1 MMILSDLSKWE
12 EEKWAYAPILRIAMD
27 YLRTANLENAGIGT
41 YSLLGD
47 DMLFMIQQAN
57 TVLPQ
62 ERKSEHHAKY
72 IDVQMV
78 VTGEEIHVVARQS
91 ELNVPVED
99 QLSDWDYALYE
110 KVENEFELLLK
121 PGMFVIYFPNDLHRP
136 ACSRTGG
143 METKRVVIKIN
154 KDLLQTNSENLNL
167 NHLLL

>member
-1 MMILSDLSKWE
+1 MMILGDLSKWE
-12 EEKWAYAPILRIAMD
+12 KEQWAYAPILRIATD
-27 YLRTANLENAGIGT
+27 YLRTTDLENVDIGT

-47 DMLFMIQQAN
+47 DMFVMIQQAN

-99 QLSDWDYALYE
+99 QLTDRDYALYE
-110 KVENEFELLLK
+110 RVENEFELLLK
-121 PGMFVIYFPNDLHRP
+121 PGMFVIYFPDDLHRP

-154 KDLLQTNSENLNL
+154 MNLLQTNGENLNL
-167 NHLLL
+167 NHHRL

>member
-1 MMILSDLSKWE
+1 MMILGDLSKWE
-12 EEKWAYAPILRIAMD
+12 KEKWAYAPILHKAVD
-27 YLRTANLENAGIGT
+27 YLRTTDLENADIGT

-47 DMLFMIQQAN
+47 DMFAMIQQAN
-57 TVLPQ
+57 TVVPQ

-99 QLSDWDYALYE
+99 QLTDRDYALYE
-110 KVENEFELLLK
+110 WVENEFELLLK
-121 PGMFVIYFPNDLHRP
+121 PGMFVIYFPDDLHRP
-136 ACSRTGG
+136 ACSHTGG

-154 KDLLQTNSENLNL
+154 RDLLQTNSENLNL